1 METKALMARIPGG
14 EAAIRARMA
23 AAPGLSSPDRHR
35 LAGLLD
41 AECHLFVSPNNR
53 DGWRCGCGVSL
64 RDDDRRILVDLQ
76 TGLGLGR
83 LTPVP
88 ARNGS
93 RPQLLW
99 KIESK
104 LECSVLVDLLDEHP
118 LRGRKVKEYAIW
130 REAVSAWAA
139 RRYGLAP
146 GSRSRLEQLATA
158 LKAAREYRTPGPDA
172 DLPVLTDPHAQQY
185 FAGFFSGEGS
195 FGLGQRDA
203 RFVIKLRRDDRPLL
217 EAFRDR
223 FGVGSVCDVATP
235 EPWSPAAI
243 WHVTAARD
251 VLRGIALFQRAGLLG
266 RKKRQFEAWRSGA
279 EAVATAK
286 VQRVPV
292 DRQVVDAARGNLA
305 RATAYTPPA
314 VPLRLD
320 RGYADARTAY
330 IDVLRG
336 WASRVDGPLSCVAY
350 QTARRLHP
358 HWPKRE
364 TIAFAFGGWYEA
376 LRSAGL
382 ESRAVRRPSAR

>member
-23 AAPGLSSPDRHR
+23 AAPGLSTPDRHR

-146 GSRSRLEQLATA
+146 GSRSRL
-158 LKAAREYRTPGPDA
+158 
-172 DLPVLTDPHAQQY
+172 
-185 FAGFFSGEGS
+185 GEGS

-203 RFVIKLRRDDRPLL
+203 RFVTKLRRDDR
-217 EAFRDR
+217 
-223 FGVGSVCDVATP
+223 
-235 EPWSPAAI
+235 
-243 WHVTAARD
+243 
-251 VLRGIALFQRAGLLG
+251 
-266 RKKRQFEAWRSGA
+266 
-279 EAVATAK
+279 
-286 VQRVPV
+286 
-292 DRQVVDAARGNLA
+292 
-305 RATAYTPPA
+305 RATRHGSQGRTG
-314 VPLRLD
+314 VPD
-320 RGYADARTAY
+320 TGA
-330 IDVLRG
+330 G
-336 WASRVDGPLSCVAY
+336 C
-350 QTARRLHP
+350 
-358 HWPKRE
+358 
-364 TIAFAFGGWYEA
+364 
-376 LRSAGL
+376 RSWK
-382 ESRAVRRPSAR
+382 PSATDSV